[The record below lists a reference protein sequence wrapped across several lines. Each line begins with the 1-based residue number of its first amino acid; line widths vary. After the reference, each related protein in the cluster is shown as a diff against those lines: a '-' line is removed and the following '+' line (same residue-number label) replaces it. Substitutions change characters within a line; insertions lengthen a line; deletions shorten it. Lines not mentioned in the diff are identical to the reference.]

1 MAFRAGFASLPVTP
15 PVPGP
20 MGGYLAREGPS
31 EGVHDDLWARAV
43 VLESAGVK
51 AGLVLADLV
60 AAPRTL
66 VDEVRREAAP
76 RLGVSPENVVVAAT
90 HTHSGPAVPPFP
102 PAADPH
108 YVSWVA
114 DTMADALSKADGDL
128 SPARAGWAE
137 AAAEGMAANRRD
149 PELPVDPSVRSIAL
163 WGEDGSLRG
172 LLLNYA
178 CHPTV
183 LGPSNRRISA
193 DFPGA
198 ATEALRASLG
208 DGVWAA
214 YAQGAAGD
222 VSCRF
227 TRRGQTFEEVS
238 RLGTIVGEAGLEGVD
253 RAKSL
258 ADEPLLVA
266 SRSVS
271 LPARSFPPREETRAR
286 LEDAR
291 RRAEEVARSGAEPA
305 SLRLAESLVEGYT
318 AELLIGERREVLE
331 TEAEVTAIRLGDA
344 ALVAL
349 PGEPFTSVG
358 RAIRERSPMQHTM
371 VLGYS
376 GGYIGYVPDRQAYAS
391 GGYEALVSWLEP
403 TAADLLVDAAAGLLA
418 ELARGR
424 A

>member
-20 MGGYLAREGPS
+20 MGGYVARDGPS

-43 VLESAGVK
+43 VLELDGVK
-51 AGLVLADLV
+51 AGVVVADLL

-76 RLGVSPENVVVAAT
+76 RLGVSAENIVVAAT

-108 YVSWVA
+108 YLSWLTE
-114 DTMADALSKADGDL
+114 TMADALSKAEGDL

-137 AAAEGMAANRRD
+137 TVAEGVAANRRD
-149 PELPVDPSVRSIAL
+149 PDLPADPAVRSIAL
-163 WGEDGSLRG
+163 WGEDRHLRG
-172 LLLNYA
+172 LLFNHA

-183 LGPSNRRISA
+183 LGPSNRLVSA

-198 ATEALRASLG
+198 ALETLRAGLG
-208 DGVWAA
+208 ERVWAA

-227 TRRGQTFEEVS
+227 TRRGQTFEEVL
-238 RLGTIVGEAGLEGVD
+238 RLGGIVGDAGLVTAD
-253 RAKSL
+253 RAQPIP
-258 ADEPLLVA
+258 DEPLLVG
-266 SRSVS
+266 SRTVS
-271 LPARSFPPREETRAR
+271 LPARSFPPREETTSR

-291 RRAEEVARSGAEPA
+291 RRAEEAARSGAEPA
-305 SLRLAESLVEGYT
+305 TVRLAESLVEGYT
-318 AELLIGERREVLE
+318 AELLIGERRDLLE
-331 TEAEVTAIRLGDA
+331 TEAEVIAIRLGDA
-344 ALVAL
+344 AVVAL

-358 RAIRERSPMQHTM
+358 RAIRERSPIRHTM
-371 VLGYS
+371 VLGYAD
-376 GGYIGYVPDRQAYAS
+376 GYIGYVPDRPAYES
-391 GGYEALVSWLEP
+391 GGYESLVSWLEP
-403 TAADLLVDAAAGLLA
+403 TAADLLVDTAAGLLS
-418 ELARGR
+418 ELANGK